1 MVKKLSL
8 PVILVIGM
16 ILCGPGASS
25 SSSNNQG
32 CPGDIFKDYD
42 DGFASYRPGDAIS
55 YKPMGYQKR
64 SSNAVPGE
72 RDGRGPAWG
81 DQRSRSWSDRITT
94 DALLEFL
101 KVHEKELAS
110 RLESMR
116 TDRARNFSDQVRA
129 LKSLYGPV
137 IEQMK
142 EDPKAGKMS
151 LEKIRHR
158 LKIPDAVAE
167 VKKSSPDAEEAA
179 KTKLTDYVSKL
190 FDVIVS
196 EEEYDIDQM
205 EEWLN
210 HPEDRRSLSRSEYWS
225 NRNYIEENRD
235 DISDWKKKKNEIVA
249 DRVKKLLQ
257 EHRDFPWGN

>member
-1 MVKKLSL
+1 
-8 PVILVIGM
+8 M

-25 SSSNNQG
+25 SSDNENQSY
-32 CPGDIFKDYD
+32 PVDIFRDYD
-42 DGFASYRPGDAIS
+42 AGFESYRPGDATS
-55 YKPMGYQKR
+55 YKPFGYQKR
-64 SSNAVPGE
+64 SSNAVPGG
-72 RDGRGPAWG
+72 RGGRGPSWG
-81 DQRSRSWSDRITT
+81 GQRRRSWDRIST
-94 DALLEFL
+94 DELLEFL
-101 KVHEKELAS
+101 KVHEKELAG

-116 TDRARNFSDQVRA
+116 KGRARNFSDQVRA
-129 LKSLYGPV
+129 LKALYGPV

-151 LEKIRHR
+151 LEKIRLR
-158 LKIPDAVAE
+158 LKIQDTVDDIKNPRRRTDDQD
-167 VKKSSPDAEEAA
+167 KK
-179 KTKLTDYVSKL
+179 KLTENAAKL

-210 HPEDRRSLSRSEYWS
+210 HPEDRRSLSRSEYRS
-225 NRNYIEENRD
+225 NRNYIEENRE
-235 DISDWKKKKNEIVA
+235 DISDWKKKKDEIVA